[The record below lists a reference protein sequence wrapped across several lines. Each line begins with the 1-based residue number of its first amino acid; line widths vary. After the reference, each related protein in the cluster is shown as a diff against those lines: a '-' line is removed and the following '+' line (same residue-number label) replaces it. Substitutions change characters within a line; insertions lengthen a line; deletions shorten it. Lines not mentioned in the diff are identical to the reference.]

1 MSRFPTPFMV
11 RLEYWNRETGEWG
24 PGHEELGLIDPAA
37 YVQRLTKRGYIARTI
52 DRETGETHYP
62 EGGELL

>member
-11 RLEYWNRETGEWG
+11 RLEYWNPETGEWG
-24 PGHEELGLIDPAA
+24 PGHKELGLIDPAA

-52 DRETGETHYP
+52 DWETGEICYP